1 LSARAGAGAI
11 GLLVALAVGAP
22 AYAQQGDWIVTVGA
36 GGSAGPPYEGA
47 PNTQLRPT
55 FSFSARRADTP
66 YRFTPP
72 DDGGSVSL
80 FTSKYFDFG
89 PVLNIRSARGDTG
102 RLAGF
107 QKIGLAVEPGLF
119 ADVWPTNWLRARVQV
134 RQGVIG
140 QYGAVGDAGIDY
152 IHTGKKW
159 DFSIGPRFGYGDARY
174 METYFGVT
182 PAEAL
187 QSPFLTKAYTPG
199 AGARYAGVE
208 VAYAYQ
214 FTHRIRGTVGVGYHH
229 LTGVAADSPVVD
241 IAGSRNQY
249 SAGVG
254 VSYSFGIH
262 LGRRH

>member
-1 LSARAGAGAI
+1 MSARAGAGFVA
-11 GLLVALAVGAP
+11 LLLALAVGGP
-22 AYAQQGDWIVTVGA
+22 VCAQQGDWIVTVGA
-36 GGSAGPPYEGA
+36 GASAGPPYEGA
-47 PNTQLRPT
+47 PDTQIRPT
-55 FSFSARRADTP
+55 LSFSARRANTP

-72 DDGGSVSL
+72 DDGGTLTL
-80 FTSKYFDFG
+80 FTSKHFDFG
-89 PVLNIRSARGDTG
+89 PVLNIRDGRDDTG
-102 RLAGF
+102 KLVGF

-119 ADVWPTNWLRARVQV
+119 GDVWATDWLRARVQV

-182 PAEAL
+182 PAEAS
-187 QSPFLTKAYTPG
+187 QSPYLTKPYTPG
-199 AGARYAGVE
+199 AGARYGGVE
-208 VAYAYQ
+208 VAYAYR
-214 FTHRIRGTVGVGYHH
+214 FTRRIRATVGVGYHH
-229 LTGVAADSPVVD
+229 LTGVAADSPVVN

-254 VSYSFGIH
+254 VAYSFGVH
-262 LGRRH
+262 LGHRH